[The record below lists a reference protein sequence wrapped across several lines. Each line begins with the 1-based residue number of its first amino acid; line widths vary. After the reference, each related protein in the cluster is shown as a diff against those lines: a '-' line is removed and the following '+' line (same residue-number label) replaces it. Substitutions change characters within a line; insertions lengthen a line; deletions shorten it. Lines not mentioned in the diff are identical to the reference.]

1 MLAPLGG
8 AMSTQDHTD
17 KPLGFWSCW
26 SLVVGCMIG
35 SGIFLVP
42 TQLAP
47 YGLLSFGGWIIAGAG
62 SIALALV
69 FGRLAARTQ
78 CNGGPYAYARQ
89 SFGDFTGFLMGWA
102 YWLSFV
108 IGVPTVAI
116 AFVGYLGVFIPALNG
131 NPLAQLA
138 AAIALIGAFT
148 YINIRGLKEMSAAQ
162 ITLTLLKIVPL
173 VAIIGLAVPAGSAE
187 NLPSFNPSGGSIFA
201 ALAATALIALWPFT
215 GFEVVTLPATNVKDC
230 ERTIPRALITGM
242 LTVVV
247 IYLCASA
254 AVMLLVPAA
263 QLAQSTAPFADAA
276 RAFGPW
282 GPNVIA
288 AGALVATAGTINGL
302 IFSCGQMPMAVAAD
316 KLAPA
321 WLAHT
326 TKRGTPHLAL
336 ILSAVLGSLMLA
348 LNYARGFLDAFE
360 FLLKMATS
368 LGLIYY
374 VVVALAELR
383 HSWRSAKGW
392 ASVAVIGIAYSL
404 FAAFGS
410 GLEVLF
416 WGVALMAA
424 GVPLYFLFRRDVT
437 ATSPTS

>member
-1 MLAPLGG
+1 MLASG
-8 AMSTQDHTD
+8 AGMSDQTD

-26 SLVVGCMIG
+26 ALVVGCMIG

-78 CNGGPYAYARQ
+78 ANGGPYAYARHA
-89 SFGDFTGFLMGWA
+89 FGDFTGFLMAWA

-131 NPLAQLA
+131 DAMAQLSA
-138 AAIALIGAFT
+138 ALALIAVFT
-148 YINIRGLKEMSAAQ
+148 FINIRGLREMSAAQ

-173 VAIIGLAVPAGSAE
+173 VAIIGLAFPAGSTA
-187 NLPSFNPSGGSIFA
+187 NLPSFNPSGDSIIA

-215 GFEVVTLPATNVKDC
+215 GFEVVTLPATHVKDC
-230 ERTIPRALITGM
+230 ARTIPRALITGM
-242 LTVVV
+242 ITVVI
-247 IYLCASA
+247 IYLAASA
-254 AVMLLVPAA
+254 ALMLLLPHQ
-263 QLAQSTAPFADAA
+263 QLATSTAPFADAA
-276 RAFGPW
+276 LAFGPW

-288 AGALVATAGTINGL
+288 AGALIATAGTINGL

-316 KLAPA
+316 NLAPT
-321 WLAHT
+321 WLAAT
-326 TKRGTPHLAL
+326 TKRGTPYVAL
-336 ILSAVLGSLMLA
+336 ILSSVLGAAMLA

-374 VVVALAELR
+374 VVVSLIELR
-383 HSWRSAKGW
+383 HSISSAKGW
-392 ASVAVIGIAYSL
+392 AGVALAGIAYSL

-410 GLEVLF
+410 GLEVLL
-416 WGVALMAA
+416 WGIALMAA
-424 GVPLYFLFRRDVT
+424 GVPLYFVFKRNGAAEA
-437 ATSPTS
+437 ATRPS

>member
-1 MLAPLGG
+1 M
-8 AMSTQDHTD
+8 TTEDHES
-17 KPLGFWSCW
+17 KPLGFWGCW
-26 SLVVGCMIG
+26 ALVVGCMIG

-47 YGLLSFGGWIIAGAG
+47 YGLLSFGGWIIAGVG

-69 FGRLAARTQ
+69 FGRLAARTK

-131 NPLAQLA
+131 NPVAQLS
-138 AAIALIGAFT
+138 AAIALIAAFT
-148 YINIRGLKEMSAAQ
+148 AINIRGLKEMSAAQ

-173 VAIIGLAVPAGSAE
+173 VAIIGLAFPAGSVE
-187 NLPSFNPSGGSIFA
+187 NFPSFNPSGGSILA
-201 ALAATALIALWPFT
+201 ALTATALIALWPFT

-247 IYLCASA
+247 IYLAASA
-254 AVMLLVPAA
+254 AIMLLLSPA

-302 IFSCGQMPMAVAAD
+302 LFSCGQMPMAVAAD
-316 KLAPA
+316 GLAPR
-321 WLAHT
+321 WLART
-326 TKRGTPHLAL
+326 TKRDTPYLAL
-336 ILSAVLGSLMLA
+336 ILSAVLGSIMLA

-374 VVVALAELR
+374 VVIALAELR
-383 HSWRSAKGW
+383 YSIRSAKGW
-392 ASVAVIGIAYSL
+392 ASVAVVGIGYSL

-410 GLEVLF
+410 GLEVLL
-416 WGVALMAA
+416 WGLVLMAA
-424 GVPLYFLFRRDVT
+424 GVPLYFIFRRN
-437 ATSPTS
+437 AAAISPAS

>member
-1 MLAPLGG
+1 
-8 AMSTQDHTD
+8 MSDSQDG

-47 YGLLSFGGWIIAGAG
+47 YGLLSFGGWIIAGIG

-69 FGRLAARTQ
+69 FGRLASRTQ
-78 CNGGPYAYARQ
+78 CNGGPYAYSRQ

-116 AFVGYLGVFIPALNG
+116 AFVGYLGVFVPALNG
-131 NPLAQLA
+131 NPMAQLSV
-138 AAIALIGAFT
+138 AIAMIALFT

-162 ITLTLLKIVPL
+162 ITLTLLKIVPI
-173 VAIIGLAVPAGSAE
+173 VAIIGLAFPAGSTA
-187 NLPSFNPSGGSIFA
+187 NLPAFNPSGGSILA
-201 ALAATALIALWPFT
+201 ALSATALIALWPFT
-215 GFEVVTLPATNVKDC
+215 GFEVVTLPATNVKNC
-230 ERTIPRALITGM
+230 ERTIPQALTTGM
-242 LTVVV
+242 ITVV
-247 IYLCASA
+247 ILYLAASA
-254 AVMLLVPAA
+254 ALMMLLPPS
-263 QLAQSTAPFADAA
+263 QLANSTAPIADAA

-288 AGALVATAGTINGL
+288 AGALVATAGTMNGL
-302 IFSCGQMPMAVAAD
+302 IFTCGQMPMAVAAD
-316 KLAPA
+316 GLAPA
-321 WLAHT
+321 WLART
-326 TKRGTPHLAL
+326 TKHGTPHLAL
-336 ILSAVLGSLMLA
+336 ILSSVLGGAMLA

-374 VVVALAELR
+374 VVVALAEFR
-383 HSWRSAKGW
+383 HSMKSAKAW
-392 ASVAVIGIAYSL
+392 ASVAIVGIAYSI

-410 GLEVLF
+410 GVEVLL
-416 WGVALMAA
+416 WGFALMAA
-424 GVPLYFLFRRDVT
+424 GVPLYFLFKRNGAT
-437 ATSPTS
+437 AAPNPTS

>member
-1 MLAPLGG
+1 
-8 AMSTQDHTD
+8 MSEQTD
-17 KPLGFWSCW
+17 KPLGFWACW

-69 FGRLAARTQ
+69 FGRLASRTQ

-89 SFGDFTGFLMGWA
+89 AFGDFTGFLMGWA

-108 IGVPTVAI
+108 MGVPVVAI
-116 AFVGYLGVFIPALNG
+116 AFVGYLGVFIPALNDSVVG
-131 NPLAQLA
+131 QISCAV
-138 AAIALIGAFT
+138 ALIAFFT
-148 YINIRGLKEMSAAQ
+148 AINIRGLKEMSAAQ

-173 VAIIGLAVPAGSAE
+173 VAIIGLAFPAGSTA
-187 NLPSFNPSGGSIFA
+187 NLPAFNPSGESVLA
-201 ALAATALIALWPFT
+201 ALTATALIALWPFT

-230 ERTIPRALITGM
+230 ERTIPRALVTGM
-242 LTVVV
+242 VTVVI
-247 IYLCASA
+247 IYLAASA
-254 AVMLLVPAA
+254 ALMMLVPHE
-263 QLAQSTAPFADAA
+263 QLVNSTAPFADAA

-302 IFSCGQMPMAVAAD
+302 IFTTGQMPLAVAAD
-316 KLAPA
+316 KLAPS
-321 WLAHT
+321 WLARV
-326 TKRGTPHLAL
+326 TKQNTPHIALLVSSTLAV
-336 ILSAVLGSLMLA
+336 IMLL
-348 LNYARGFLDAFE
+348 LNYSRGFLDAFE

-374 VVVALAELR
+374 VVISLAEFR
-383 HSWRSAKGW
+383 HSMRSARAW

-416 WGVALMAA
+416 WGIVLMAT
-424 GVPLYFLFRRDVT
+424 GVPLYFVFKRGHAKAPLSRP
-437 ATSPTS
+437 S

>member
-1 MLAPLGG
+1 MDTSQAE
-8 AMSTQDHTD
+8 

-47 YGLLSFGGWIIAGAG
+47 YGLLSFGGWIIAGVG

-116 AFVGYLGVFIPALNG
+116 AFVGYLDVFIPALNG
-131 NPLAQLA
+131 NPVAQIS
-138 AAIALIGAFT
+138 AAIALIAVFT
-148 YINIRGLKEMSAAQ
+148 FINIRGLKEMSATQ
-162 ITLTLLKIVPL
+162 ITLTLLKIVPI
-173 VAIIGLAVPAGSAE
+173 VAIIGLAIPAGSSA
-187 NLPSFNPSGGSIFA
+187 NLPAFNPSGGSILA
-201 ALAATALIALWPFT
+201 ALSATALIALWPFT
-215 GFEVVTLPATNVKDC
+215 GFEVVTLPATNVKNC
-230 ERTIPRALITGM
+230 ERTIPQALTSGM

-247 IYLCASA
+247 LYLCASA
-254 AVMLLVPAA
+254 ALMLLLPPT
-263 QLAQSTAPFADAA
+263 QLAHSTAPFAEAA

-288 AGALVATAGTINGL
+288 AGTLVATAGTINGL
-302 IFSCGQMPMAVAAD
+302 IFTCGQMPMAIAAD
-316 KLAPA
+316 GLAPR
-321 WLAHT
+321 WLARM
-326 TKRGTPHLAL
+326 TKHGTPHLAL
-336 ILSAVLGSLMLA
+336 MLSSALGVAMLA

-374 VVVALAELR
+374 VVVAFAEFR
-383 HSWRSAKGW
+383 HSAKSARAW
-392 ASVAVIGIAYSL
+392 ASIAVIGIAYSG

-410 GLEVLF
+410 GLEVLL
-416 WGVALMAA
+416 WGLALMAA
-424 GVPLYFLFRRDVT
+424 GVPRYFFFKHNG
-437 ATSPTS
+437 AAAAASPTS